1 MAFAQLTEAVPFY
14 AGLSLEEIGGRGV
27 RWPVTEAA
35 AQMPA
40 GAVPEGGGDTAGRTQ
55 SRPAGRKRKQDGPL
69 RLGTYR
75 SIWAS
80 PEVDISPALQF
91 TVAEQQ
97 VELSPQDAHRLGIG
111 NGEQVL
117 ISQNG
122 TRLTGR
128 AAVRTGSET
137 VGS

>member
-1 MAFAQLTEAVPFY
+1 MSA
-14 AGLSLEEIGGRGV
+14 
-27 RWPVTEAA
+27 
-35 AQMPA
+35 
-40 GAVPEGGGDTAGRTQ
+40 
-55 SRPAGRKRKQDGPL
+55 RKGSL

-97 VELSPQDAHRLGIG
+97 VELSPQDAKRLGIRH
-111 NGEQVL
+111 GEPVQ
-117 ISQNG
+117 IAQNG

-128 AAVRTGSET
+128 AAVRTGVPPGTAFVATGIASESANALT
-137 VGS
+137 EPEAEVTRG